1 LSFTPNDHD
10 NEPTPGPRG
19 PGEGRP
25 TAGGPGN
32 MRSLAFTAL
41 LIAAAALAFM
51 LIMKKE
57 DKGAITSGPE
67 LERQLETRPE
77 AFKKAYIQDG
87 KVFAELKKEALKEGE
102 PGRFEII
109 ITGETNADR
118 WVAILS
124 KALGKDFEVLPD
136 SFNWQPML
144 WTFLPWILVIGV
156 IYFIFIRQMRQG
168 GGPGGVLNFGR
179 TRARL
184 ARRESSKITFEDV
197 AGMIE
202 AKEEVVEIIEFL
214 RNPKKFQRLGARMPR
229 GILFIGPP
237 GTGKTLLAKAIAG
250 EADVPF
256 FSISG
261 SDFVEMFVGVG
272 ASRVRDLFRQAKES
286 SPCIIFLDEID
297 AVGRRRGTGIT
308 GAHDERE
315 QTLNAILVEMDGF
328 DTSDQVIVI
337 AATNRPDVL
346 DQALRRPG
354 RFDREV
360 VIDLPDIKEREAI
373 LSVHARKIHTAD
385 NVDLKRIARGTPGF
399 SGADLAALINEAA
412 LAATMAQKDAV
423 EEPDLEEAR
432 DKVRWGRSR
441 RSRIMDDLEKR
452 VSAYH
457 EAGHALLT
465 ILLQPDVEPLHKVTI
480 IPRGAALGATMFLP
494 QKDRYVIRRRECL
507 GNIMVSFGGRIA
519 EELVFD
525 DISSGASDDIK
536 QASNLARRMIKEW
549 GMSTAIG
556 PVRYTD
562 RSDQEQYM
570 GMDLVAG
577 HEYSEDTAREIDE
590 EVKQTISAAY
600 AKARELL
607 VANRDKL
614 NRLAEALLAFEAL
627 DADEV
632 QQIVD
637 GKTLSRPAANS
648 NHATETTVAAADDEA
663 DPATQTP
670 VAAHAPEADSTGRGD
685 AGATHDGGSP
695 SGNHGP

>member
-1 LSFTPNDHD
+1 
-10 NEPTPGPRG
+10 
-19 PGEGRP
+19 
-25 TAGGPGN
+25 
-32 MRSLAFTAL
+32 MRSLAFTL
-41 LIAAAALAFM
+41 LMIAAAALAFM
-51 LIMKKE
+51 LIMKK
-57 DKGAITSGPE
+57 DDTNVITSGPVLKE
-67 LERQLETRPE
+67 QLASRPE
-77 AFKKAYIQDG
+77 AFKEAYIQDG
-87 KVFAELKKEALKEGE
+87 KVYAEIKQEFLKEGE
-102 PGRFEII
+102 TGRFEII
-109 ITGETNADR
+109 ILGETDASQ
-118 WVAILS
+118 WVERLS
-124 KALGKDFEVLPD
+124 DALGKKFQVRKDTFR
-136 SFNWQPML
+136 WQPVI
-144 WTFLPWILVIGV
+144 WTFLPWILILGV

-184 ARRESSKITFEDV
+184 ARRENSKVTFEDV

-229 GILFIGPP
+229 GVLFIGPP
-237 GTGKTLLAKAIAG
+237 GNGKTLLAKAIAG

-297 AVGRRRGTGIT
+297 AVGRRRGTGFS

-328 DTSDQVIVI
+328 ETNDQVIVI

-360 VIDLPDIKEREAI
+360 AIDLPDIREREAI
-373 LSVHARKIHTAD
+373 LAVHARKVHTGD
-385 NVDLKRIARGTPGF
+385 DVDLKRIARGTPGF

-412 LAATMAQKDAV
+412 LSATMAQKEAV
-423 EEPDLEEAR
+423 ELGDLEEAR

-441 RSRIMDDLEKR
+441 RSRIMDDIEKR

-480 IPRGAALGATMFLP
+480 VPRGAALGATMFLP
-494 QKDRYVIRRRECL
+494 LKDRYVIRRRECL

-536 QASNLARRMIKEW
+536 QATNLARRMIKEW
-549 GMSTAIG
+549 GMSAAIG
-556 PVRYTD
+556 PVRYAD
-562 RSDQEQYM
+562 RSEQEQFV
-570 GMDLVAG
+570 GLDLVTG

-590 EVKQTISAAY
+590 EVKQMIEAAY
-600 AKARELL
+600 TKARHLL
-607 VANRDKL
+607 VANREKL
-614 NRLAEALLAFEAL
+614 DRLAEALLAFEAL

-632 QQIVD
+632 RQIVE
-637 GKTLSRPAANS
+637 GGTLSRPAAS
-648 NHATETTVAAADDEA
+648 LNHATSSDGAAPADHASEPTVAPSAAAVDDDAEA
-663 DPATQTP
+663 S
-670 VAAHAPEADSTGRGD
+670 H
-685 AGATHDGGSP
+685 GGSGDNATDGEQRP
-695 SGNHGP
+695 GHHGS

>member
-1 LSFTPNDHD
+1 MNFTPNDQD
-10 NEPTPGPRG
+10 NEPTPGPHG

-25 TAGGPGN
+25 AAGGPGN
-32 MRSLAFTAL
+32 MRSLVFTTL

-51 LIMKKE
+51 LIMRKD
-57 DKGAITSGPE
+57 DKGVITSGAVLKE
-67 LERQLETRPE
+67 QLASRPE
-77 AFKKAYIQDG
+77 AFKEAYIQDG
-87 KVFAELKKEALKEGE
+87 KVYAELKKEVLKEGE

-109 ITGETNADR
+109 IVGDANANDWAKR
-118 WVAILS
+118 LDD
-124 KALGKDFEVLPD
+124 ALGKRFEVRRD

-144 WTFLPWILVIGV
+144 WTLLPWLLIVGV

-184 ARRESSKITFEDV
+184 ARRENSKVTFEDV
-197 AGMIE
+197 AGMVE

-272 ASRVRDLFRQAKES
+272 ASRVRDLFRQAKEN

-328 DTSDQVIVI
+328 DSSDQVIVI

-373 LSVHARKIHTAD
+373 LSVHARKIRLAED
-385 NVDLKRIARGTPGF
+385 VDLKRIARGTPGF
-399 SGADLAALINEAA
+399 SGADLAALVNEAA
-412 LAATMAQKDAV
+412 LAATMAQKEAV
-423 EEPDLEEAR
+423 EEIDLEEAR

-441 RSRIMDDLEKR
+441 RSRVMDDLEKR

-465 ILLQPDVEPLHKVTI
+465 VLLQPDVEPLHKVTI
-480 IPRGAALGATMFLP
+480 IPRGTALGATMFLP
-494 QKDRYVIRRRECL
+494 QKDRYLIRRRECI

-549 GMSTAIG
+549 GMSATLG

-562 RSDQEQYM
+562 RSDQDQYL
-570 GMDLVAG
+570 GMDIVTG

-590 EVKQTISAAY
+590 EVKQTLETAY
-600 AKARELL
+600 AKARDLL

-614 NRLAEALLAFEAL
+614 DRLAEALLAFEAL
-627 DADEV
+627 DAEEV
-632 QQIVD
+632 QQIVE

-648 NHATETTVAAADDEA
+648 NQAATPAAADTGSTE
-663 DPATQTP
+663 PA
-670 VAAHAPEADSTGRGD
+670 AAHAPDADPAAFGD
-685 AGATHDGGSP
+685 VGATHDGGSP

>member
-1 LSFTPNDHD
+1 
-10 NEPTPGPRG
+10 
-19 PGEGRP
+19 
-25 TAGGPGN
+25 
-32 MRSLAFTAL
+32 
-41 LIAAAALAFM
+41 M
-51 LIMKKE
+51 LIMKK
-57 DKGAITSGPE
+57 DDSKVITSGP
-67 LERQLETRPE
+67 QLEEQLKSRPE
-77 AFKKAYIQDG
+77 AFKEAYIQNG
-87 KVFAELKKEALKEGE
+87 KVHAELKQEVLKEGE
-102 PGRFEII
+102 PGKFEITI
-109 ITGETNADR
+109 LGETDASR
-118 WVAILS
+118 WEENCRV
-124 KALGKDFEVLPD
+124 LGQRFRVKDDTF
-136 SFNWQPML
+136 SWQPLL
-144 WTFLPWILVIGV
+144 WSLLPWLLIIGLF
-156 IYFIFIRQMRQG
+156 YFFFVRQLRQG

-179 TRARL
+179 TKARL
-184 ARRESSKITFEDV
+184 ARRESSKVTFEDV
-197 AGMIE
+197 AGMVE

-256 FSISG
+256 YSISG

-297 AVGRRRGTGIT
+297 AVGRRRGTGFS

-373 LSVHARKIHTAD
+373 LGVHARKVHTTED
-385 NVDLKRIARGTPGF
+385 IDLKRIARGTPGF

-412 LAATMAQKDAV
+412 LSATMMQKEAV
-423 EEPDLEEAR
+423 ELGDMEEAR

-465 ILLQPDVEPLHKVTI
+465 MLLQPDVEPLHKVTI
-480 IPRGAALGATMFLP
+480 IPRGSALGATMFLP

-536 QASNLARRMIKEW
+536 QATNLARRMIKEW
-549 GMSTAIG
+549 GMSNQIG
-556 PVRYTD
+556 PVRYAD
-562 RSDQEQYM
+562 RSEQEQYL
-570 GMDLVAG
+570 GLDLVTG

-590 EVKQTISAAY
+590 EVKQTIAASY

-637 GKTLSRPAANS
+637 GKTLSRPAAAV
-648 NHATETTVAAADDEA
+648 NHESGEVAPAQAEDADAAAGEPVASSAAGSDRAGDEA
-663 DPATQTP
+663 
-670 VAAHAPEADSTGRGD
+670 AAEQPHTGED
-685 AGATHDGGSP
+685 QP
-695 SGNHGP
+695 SSHGP